1 MGAQLNNHHRDTIE
15 KILRHPASGRIEWRH
30 VLSLLE
36 TIGTATEEHN
46 GKIKVTLGAEME
58 ALQPPRGKDIDV
70 QMVLDLRRMLKQA
83 GFRAG
88 RRRSHP
94 R

>member
-1 MGAQLNNHHRDTIE
+1 
-15 KILRHPASGRIEWRH
+15 

-46 GKIKVTLGAEME
+46 GKIKVTLGPEME
-58 ALQPPRGKDIDV
+58 VLQPPRGKDIDV
-70 QMVLDLRRMLKQA
+70 QMVLDLRRLLKQA